1 MDDVSVPLATALMFT
16 ASLLER
22 QLKRRFETNW
32 YIVGLFAVTGAL
44 VSPWVR
50 IPLER
55 DLAQYVRTAGLLILL
70 AVGVKQFREFRTTSR
85 D

>member
-1 MDDVSVPLATALMFT
+1 MDDVSVALATALMVT
-16 ASLLER
+16 ASLFEQ
-22 QLKRRFETNW
+22 QLKRLFETNW

-55 DLAQYVRTAGLLILL
+55 DLALYVRTACLLFTL
-70 AVGVKQFREFRTTSR
+70 AVGVKQFRKFRTTSR